1 MPVFFF
7 FFFFFCFSGG
17 GKGVGGGRV
26 KKDLIQALTSSSN
39 LFEGRP
45 KHVIMLENESVA
57 AREE

>member
-1 MPVFFF
+1 M
-7 FFFFFCFSGG
+7 
-17 GKGVGGGRV
+17 